1 MSWINSFGN
10 VDNETAIL
18 KFRKADVYESVG
30 NCIVQQSLQC
40 KNVEEAEKLFREEI
54 GQKLRPEK
62 IHSVIGMDCSDDE

>member
-1 MSWINSFGN
+1 MMVSYVFIKVKRRFQNLERWMSMKVLVTASCSKVYN
-10 VDNETAIL
+10 V
-18 KFRKADVYESVG
+18 
-30 NCIVQQSLQC
+30 